1 MPKKQSLEKHPQ
13 QHQLDA
19 YGGIE
24 AVTSRRFCTGSTLE
38 QPRSSGYIYAYY
50 YVVV

>member
-1 MPKKQSLEKHPQ
+1 MPEKQPLEKHPQ

-24 AVTSRRFCTGSTLE
+24 AGTSQFGIWRRK
-38 QPRSSGYIYAYY
+38 PRRAE
-50 YVVV
+50 

>member
-1 MPKKQSLEKHPQ
+1 MPEKQPLEKHPQ

-24 AVTSRRFCTGSTLE
+24 AGTSRSGSAPDTLGRAE
-38 QPRSSGYIYAYY
+38 
-50 YVVV
+50 

>member
-1 MPKKQSLEKHPQ
+1 MPKIQPLEKQPQ

-24 AVTSRRFCTGSTLE
+24 TGTSQYRSDTGKWLRF
-38 QPRSSGYIYAYY
+38 A
-50 YVVV
+50 